1 MAADI
6 YAAIK
11 ERLKLRTTSKR
22 ESARVRARE
31 RESESKV
38 HFHNRVK
45 YLAECLFRN
54 FQWFRLPPSLPP
66 LHAREL
72 K

>member
-6 YAAIK
+6 YDQREVEIADNEE
-11 ERLKLRTTSKR
+11 ER
-22 ESARVRARE
+22 
-31 RESESKV
+31 ESKV

-54 FQWFRLPPSLPP
+54 FQWFQASPPLPPLPP
-66 LHAREL
+66 LPHLHAREL